1 MTTTAP
7 PPPSARGG
15 PGVVH
20 RVSGSLFRHPR
31 GRLGVLLTPPLL
43 WLVVAYLAALV
54 ALLVTA
60 FYTTDSLTGQIIR
73 QPTLENF
80 QTIVTEP
87 IYRILTVRTVSVA
100 VLVTVIDALLA
111 VPFGLFLSKVVSR
124 RTQGFLVVAM
134 LVPLWA
140 SYLVKAYAWR
150 TLFEDGGV
158 LDWMLK
164 PFGIQSPGF
173 GMAAVV
179 VVECYLWF
187 PYMVVAVFAGYE
199 RLPNTLLE
207 ASSDLGAKGWRTF
220 RSVVLPMVFP
230 AIVAG
235 SVFTFSLTLGDY
247 IAVSLVG
254 GQVQFL
260 GNVIYNYV
268 AGSANQP
275 LGAALSMIPIA
286 LVLLYL
292 FLIRR
297 SGALSEL

>member
-1 MTTTAP
+1 MSSTTVTSPPAAP
-7 PPPSARGG
+7 RH
-15 PGVVH
+15 GVVR
-20 RVSGSLFRHPR
+20 RVSASLFRHPR
-31 GRLGVLLTPPLL
+31 ARLGLLATPPML

-54 ALLVTA
+54 ALLITA
-60 FYTTDSLTGQIIR
+60 FYTTDSLTGHMIR
-73 QPTLENF
+73 QPTLVNF
-80 QTIVTEP
+80 QTILHEP
-87 IYRILTVRTVSVA
+87 FYRTLTLRTVSVA
-100 VLVTVIDALLA
+100 VGVTVIDALLA
-111 VPFGLFLSKVVSR
+111 IPFGLFLSKVVTR
-124 RTQGFLVVAM
+124 RWQGVLVVAM

-150 TLFEDGGV
+150 TLFENGGV
-158 LDWMLK
+158 LDWMFR
-164 PFGIQSPGF
+164 PFGMHTPGF
-173 GMAAVV
+173 GLSAVV
-179 VVECYLWF
+179 IVECYLWF

-199 RLPNTLLE
+199 RLPDSLLE

-220 RSVVLPMVFP
+220 RSVALPMVFP

-254 GQVQFL
+254 GQIQFL
-260 GNVIYNYV
+260 GNVIYSDV

-275 LGAALSMIPIA
+275 LGAALSMIPIT

-292 FLIRR
+292 FVIRR